1 MALLSARP
9 LTIWAVSDGRSGI
22 EAQARGLGET
32 LIMAARARGLST
44 SLDVKRL
51 VFRRL
56 TDRLPTLFKL
66 WLGPLLSRNSDRFAA
81 PWPDILIACGRASL
95 ALSLTMKLRSG
106 GRTFVVQLQDPR
118 WPTGLFDLVVAPTH
132 DRLSGPNVITM
143 LGAPNSVTPERL
155 GSAVKA
161 FANTLDALPRPHIA
175 VLIGG
180 KSKAFDL
187 PEDQASVLA
196 DQIAEA
202 VKSTGGS
209 LLLTFSRRTPAP
221 ARRVLQAALA
231 GLPGW
236 IWNDK
241 GPNPYHAFLG
251 TADHILLTEDS
262 TNMATE
268 AAATGKPVH
277 ILRLTGQSKKHSRL
291 HADLVAQGISRP
303 LSLPLQSWTYTPL
316 SETERVAQDVLERY
330 EAWTARRGA

>member
-1 MALLSARP
+1 MAPLEKQSLS
-9 LTIWAVSDGRSGI
+9 IWGLSDGRAGI
-22 EAQARGLGET
+22 EAQVRGLGET
-32 LIMAARARGLST
+32 LSWIAETEGFRASLS
-44 SLDVKRL
+44 LKQL
-51 VFRRL
+51 AFRKPFE
-56 TDRLPTLFKL
+56 RLPTLLRL
-66 WLGPLLSRNSDRFAA
+66 WPEPLLPNQSDALTP

-106 GRTFVVQLQDPR
+106 GKTFVIQLQDPR
-118 WPTGLFDLVVAPTH
+118 WPTGLFDVVVAPTH
-132 DRLSGPNVITM
+132 DGLTGPNVVPM
-143 LGAPNSVTPERL
+143 MGAPNRVNPDLLSA
-155 GSAVKA
+155 AVKA
-161 FANTLDALPRPHIA
+161 FADKLAPLPRPHIA

-187 PEDQASVLA
+187 PEDQAAVLA
-196 DQIAEA
+196 DQITEA
-202 VKSTGGS
+202 VKSSGGS

-221 ARRVLQAALA
+221 ARRVLLAALD

-236 IWNDK
+236 IWNEH

-277 ILRLTGQSKKHSRL
+277 ILSLVGHSKKHSRL
-291 HADLVAQGISRP
+291 HADLSARGISRP
-303 LSLPLQSWTYTPL
+303 LRLPLQTWSYTPL

-330 EAWTARRGA
+330 SAWKARKG

>member
-1 MALLSARP
+1 MPPSESRP
-9 LTIWAVSDGRSGI
+9 ITVWGVSDGRSGI
-22 EAQARGLGET
+22 EAQVRSLGET
-32 LIMAARARGLST
+32 LITVAGAQGGT
-44 SLDVKRL
+44 VSLDLKRIQ
-51 VFRRL
+51 FRRL
-56 TDRLPTLFKL
+56 FDRLPTLFKL
-66 WLGPLLSRNSDRFAA
+66 WPEPFLSQRSDSFTP

-106 GRTFVVQLQDPR
+106 GKTFVVQLQDPR
-118 WPTGLFDLVVAPTH
+118 WPTGLFDVVVAPTH
-132 DRLSGPNVITM
+132 DRLSGPNVLTT
-143 LGAPNSVTPERL
+143 LGAPQSVTPDKL
-155 GSAVKA
+155 NAAVKA
-161 FANTLDALPRPHIA
+161 FADRLAPLPRPHIA

-187 PEDQASVLA
+187 PDYQARVLA
-196 DQIAEA
+196 EEIAEA
-202 VKSTGGS
+202 VQSSGGS

-221 ARRVLQAALA
+221 ARRVLQAALD

-236 IWNDK
+236 IWNDH

-277 ILRLTGQSKKHSRL
+277 ILSLVGHSKKHSRL
-291 HADLVAQGISRP
+291 HADLAARGISRP
-303 LSLPLQSWTYTPL
+303 LRLPLQTWTYTPL

-330 EAWTARRGA
+330 SAWKARKG